1 MIGRMLQIHQDKPK
15 CWHITARWEIEESKN
30 IQNAR
35 QFLLRGLHHHPDSQL
50 LLMDAFKLE
59 LDEGK
64 TAKKDV
70 ESKDAESAPA
80 AVNETEMPL
89 AHKRACVIYQ
99 QAFKRVK
106 DIKFIVEL
114 LNVAK
119 EYENT
124 EILQNRI
131 VKYAQLSRRLSLL
144 PFIFIFYYY
153 ISCSFFPAT

>member
-1 MIGRMLQIHQDKPK
+1 MIGKMLQVHQNKPK

-59 LDEGK
+59 LDE
-64 TAKKDV
+64 ADKKSS
-70 ESKDAESAPA
+70 ESDKNEKEVAAPA
-80 AVNETEMPL
+80 ANNDGEMSIG
-89 AHKRACVIYQ
+89 HKRACVIYK

-106 DIKFIVEL
+106 DVKFIVEL

-119 EYENT
+119 RYENT
-124 EILQNRI
+124 EKLQNVI
-131 VKYAQLSRRLSLL
+131 VR
-144 PFIFIFYYY
+144 
-153 ISCSFFPAT
+153 